1 MGDADGVPHQAISVF
16 TELMRTTMTLATN
29 LHISPFE
36 IFQQDCDEVIMLIN
50 FYLRI
55 GNESNESAAHISA
68 PKKQTYG
75 KNERIRVNDQ
85 TATGGWY

>member
-16 TELMRTTMTLATN
+16 TELMRTTMTLAAN
-29 LHISPFE
+29 LHVSPFE

-55 GNESNESAAHISA
+55 GNEQNDIEKRVPAI
-68 PKKQTYG
+68 KKPVG